1 MAKNAKLEKYPILR
15 YLSYLVIVCILLTGV
30 SLARYT
36 SATSGDVSASLSRF
50 IYSYSIS
57 DASSLIFSNTD
68 YWLTVE
74 GGETSATNTARSVR
88 FDLRNHLKAADGSA
102 DRVSDVALQSTLRF
116 YAPAEFAGNLAM
128 QILQADNRSGA
139 YTAVTPQYVLGD
151 LIYEVNEVNGKYE
164 QTDVFAENSRTIE
177 TGKSKDYSDRTDGL
191 AGAAIAALEQE
202 LSVSGGFRE
211 EGDSLHTGTI
221 TALAE
226 DGTELSLTSVVQTA
240 RYSVGFRRTEARTS
254 DGTEIGGGSETGKM
268 APLLYLD
275 CEKEMSFYTV
285 DFTLPEMYFRAA
297 EAESKTFVLCITLL
311 GRSVNSD
318 FSAVWGDT
326 GTVGGGASAWEDL
339 LAEPSAGTQ
348 PYTFNGAAVRGYHF
362 TRDLPVWQE
371 GAAAASGETTVRINK
386 VYDYEN
392 GGATL
397 SYDHVAPISEAAGS
411 ASVEHAIEAFY
422 SAPSESAAAAA
433 GFGSVTGV
441 NGCTVENGILTE
453 GTGLYGLCAN
463 EGKSGYIYFGGL
475 SDDPF
480 YDTFAEQFA
489 AGRRKYALSEALSKG
504 YSTVLTA
511 LFAQASE
518 SPAAEGGGV

>member
-191 AGAAIAALEQE
+191 AGAAFAALEQE
-202 LSVSGGFRE
+202 LSV
-211 EGDSLHTGTI
+211 
-221 TALAE
+221 
-226 DGTELSLTSVVQTA
+226 
-240 RYSVGFRRTEARTS
+240 
-254 DGTEIGGGSETGKM
+254 
-268 APLLYLD
+268 
-275 CEKEMSFYTV
+275 
-285 DFTLPEMYFRAA
+285 
-297 EAESKTFVLCITLL
+297 
-311 GRSVNSD
+311 
-318 FSAVWGDT
+318 
-326 GTVGGGASAWEDL
+326 
-339 LAEPSAGTQ
+339 
-348 PYTFNGAAVRGYHF
+348 
-362 TRDLPVWQE
+362 
-371 GAAAASGETTVRINK
+371 
-386 VYDYEN
+386 
-392 GGATL
+392 
-397 SYDHVAPISEAAGS
+397 
-411 ASVEHAIEAFY
+411 
-422 SAPSESAAAAA
+422 
-433 GFGSVTGV
+433 
-441 NGCTVENGILTE
+441 
-453 GTGLYGLCAN
+453 
-463 EGKSGYIYFGGL
+463 
-475 SDDPF
+475 
-480 YDTFAEQFA
+480 
-489 AGRRKYALSEALSKG
+489 
-504 YSTVLTA
+504 
-511 LFAQASE
+511 
-518 SPAAEGGGV
+518 